1 MTTRTVLV
9 VGLIIAA
16 TLGGVLWMRGD
27 SGQSGHSE
35 RDTHTSNAS
44 FMENLKGLIAL
55 QPNEIPGFDQAR
67 TAGDFW
73 GGKVF
78 LRRLDIYGVD
88 KAAKRAYTKWK
99 DIEAIY
105 FLQSIQR
112 NGRGRSAKA
121 PCFLDVTLSIYP
133 QRNVAQDASVLF
145 TTSQMAQIGEA
156 GMPEGSFT
164 GLPLGE
170 KSWATAPKSEGLSPY
185 SKASDL
191 IVWDDRVVLRITVDY
206 PPQNPRARTLLF
218 TEIKYPDLELAEYA
232 ARLLLAR
239 TCYVLLMQGKSLPS
253 SPLTVNGRELEAK
266 RTPQGI
272 LLAPLKATVQALG
285 GQVEERLGVY
295 RLSLNNKWWTLPLGA
310 RVILAG
316 NQPEQQRSANAM
328 GAHEWIAPN
337 RQSVPL
343 RIPILGWENEVW
355 VDAEALGHIVGY
367 PLGQ

>member
-1 MTTRTVLV
+1 MITRIVLV
-9 VGLIIAA
+9 VGLTIAA

-27 SGQSGHSE
+27 SGQSRRSE
-35 RDTHTSNAS
+35 RDTHSSNA
-44 FMENLKGLIAL
+44 FLMENLKGLIAL

-67 TAGDFW
+67 TVG
-73 GGKVF
+73 GLSNGKVF

-88 KAAKRAYTKWK
+88 KATKRAYTKWK

-105 FLQSIQR
+105 YLQSIQR
-112 NGRGRSAKA
+112 NGGGRSGKS

-145 TTSQMAQIGEA
+145 TTSQMAQIGEP

-170 KSWATAPKSEGLSPY
+170 KSWATAPKSEGWSPY
-185 SKASDL
+185 SKASHL
-191 IVWDDRVVLRITVDY
+191 IVWDDRVVVRITVDY

-218 TEIKYPDLELAEYA
+218 TEIKYPDLELGEYA

-239 TCYVLLMQGKSLPS
+239 TIYALLTQGKSLS
-253 SPLTVNGRELEAK
+253 SLRLTVNGRQLEAK

-272 LLAPLKATVQALG
+272 SLAPLKATVQALG

-316 NQPEQQRSANAM
+316 NQPEQQLSANAM
-328 GAHEWIAPN
+328 GAHELVAPN
-337 RQSVPL
+337 RQSVPV

-355 VDAEALGHIVGY
+355 VDAEALGYIAGH